1 MRPESGL
8 RDLVTRKHHTRDQP
22 PHREKALDGEWPRR
36 LEETPAVVIGELE
49 VRVQG
54 FHGLGFRLNAHL
66 FEGSRFLLNPQT

>member
-1 MRPESGL
+1 MRAGSGS
-8 RDLVTRKHHTRDQP
+8 RDLETRKHHTGERT

-36 LEETPAVVIGELE
+36 LEETPAVVVGELE

-66 FEGSRFLLNPQT
+66 FEGARCSPL